1 MDWKSFLKSQ
11 DLDTINNNIYS
22 DLSNKPIYPPTDLI
36 FNAFKLC
43 TFNNTKVV
51 ILGQDPYH
59 KKGQAMGLSFSVP
72 KGITIPPSLKNIYK
86 ELKNEYNDKFDI
98 PNHGDLTS
106 WAEQGVLLLNTA
118 LTVIEGKPNSHS
130 EYWKELTDNIIKH
143 ISDNKEHVVFIL
155 WGNNAKQKSSL
166 IDKEK
171 HLVLEHTH
179 PSPLATRTYPFIGNN
194 HFKLCNEYLKKHN
207 LREIEWKLRFS

>member
-1 MDWKSFLKSQ
+1 MDWKTFLESQ
-11 DLDTINNNIYS
+11 DLDTINDKIYTG
-22 DLSNKPIYPPTDLI
+22 DKGKPVYPPTGLI

-43 TFNNTKVV
+43 PFEDTKVV

-72 KGITIPPSLKNIYK
+72 KGVTVPPSLKNIYK
-86 ELKNEYNDKFDI
+86 EIKNEYPEFNI
-98 PNHGDLTS
+98 PKHGDLTS

-118 LTVIEGKPNSHS
+118 LTVIEANPNSHS
-130 EYWKELTDNIIKH
+130 AYWKTLTDNVIKH

-155 WGNNAKQKSSL
+155 WGGNARQKKML
-166 IDKEK
+166 IDESK

-179 PSPLATRTYPFIGNN
+179 PSPMATRTYPFIGNN
-194 HFKLCNEYLKKHN
+194 HFKLCNEYLKEHN
-207 LREIEWKLRFS
+207 LEEINWKINN